1 MYLLSRIPPEVR
13 QRGGARLTQ
22 RGKAAEGDDRVYYYW
37 RLLVKQRVY
46 KQNRDLLAQL
56 ERVERIEKVEQTVG
70 EVVGDYERLLRG
82 LEDRKVV
89 AKEPEPESET
99 VNNRETEKK
108 KPKTT
113 EGRKEGGKRK
123 VLPDEL
129 EGPIGAERAKDKAMD
144 DVTRALEAR
153 PSKRRREEAD
163 P

>member
-82 LEDRKVV
+82 LEDRTVV
-89 AKEPEPESET
+89 AKEPEPNPEPESET
-99 VNNRETEKK
+99 TD
-108 KPKTT
+108 
-113 EGRKEGGKRK
+113 GRKEKGKRK
-123 VLPDEL
+123 ILPDEL
-129 EGPIGAERAKDKAMD
+129 EGPIEAEGAKDKAMD
-144 DVTRALEAR
+144 DATRALEAR
-153 PSKRRREEAD
+153 PAKRRREEVD

>member
-82 LEDRKVV
+82 LEDDGW
-89 AKEPEPESET
+89 
-99 VNNRETEKK
+99 EKG
-108 KPKTT
+108 
-113 EGRKEGGKRK
+113 ERQAEDSSGRARRPHRGGGCQR
-123 VLPDEL
+123 
-129 EGPIGAERAKDKAMD
+129 
-144 DVTRALEAR
+144 
-153 PSKRRREEAD
+153 
-163 P
+163 